1 MKSSFKNNN
10 MTQEQETIE
19 QTKPKMYVWSKT
31 ERAGDIVTVDTT
43 DGDFTIFTD
52 GTRINSSLMN
62 EFLMEAAND
71 TQAAALAQP
80 FVDVEESK
88 GLSEIKEPQRDPDPV
103 ETGTVNVMLEMRR
116 KISAKNTLTMPIELN
131 LPSTEVYSLFK
142 NQMDITEEE
151 LNDHILEL
159 VLSQIDNLQEQLKP
173 QAKEFIN
180 DYYNG
185 RTTKKRV
192 NRKDTGSSANTGP
205 DITY

>member
-1 MKSSFKNNN
+1 

-43 DGDFTIFTD
+43 EGDFTIFTD
-52 GTRINSSLMN
+52 GTRINTSLMS
-62 EFLMEAAND
+62 EFLMEAMND
-71 TQAAALAQP
+71 KQAAALAQP
-80 FVDVEESK
+80 FVVVEESK

-103 ETGTVNVMLEMRR
+103 ETGTVNVMLEMLR

-131 LPSTEVYSLFK
+131 LPSAEVYSLFK
-142 NQMDITEEE
+142 DQMDITEEE

>member
-1 MKSSFKNNN
+1 
-10 MTQEQETIE
+10 MTTEAKE
-19 QTKPKMYVWSKT
+19 QTKPKIYVWSKT
-31 ERAGDIVTVDTT
+31 ERAGDIVTVDST
-43 DGDFTIFTD
+43 DGGFTIFTD
-52 GTRINSSLMN
+52 GTRINTNLIN

-71 TQAAALAQP
+71 KQAAAIAKP

-88 GLSEIKEPQRDPDPV
+88 GLSEVKEPQRDSEPV
-103 ETGTVNVMLEMRR
+103 ETGTVNVMLEMLR
-116 KISAKNTLTMPIELN
+116 KMSAKNTLTMPIELN
-131 LPSTEVYSLFK
+131 LPSAEVYSLFK
-142 NQMDITEEE
+142 DQMDITEEE
-151 LNDHILEL
+151 LNDHIIEL

-192 NRKDTGSSANTGP
+192 NRKDTRSSANTGP

>member
-1 MKSSFKNNN
+1 
-10 MTQEQETIE
+10 MTTETAE

-31 ERAGDIVTVDTT
+31 ERAGDIVTVDIT
-43 DGDFTIFTD
+43 DGDFTVFTD
-52 GTRINSSLMN
+52 GTRINTNLMS

-80 FVDVEESK
+80 FVEVEESK
-88 GLSEIKEPQRDPDPV
+88 GLSEIQEPQRDPDPV
-103 ETGTVNVMLEMRR
+103 ETGTVNVMLEMLR

-131 LPSTEVYSLFK
+131 LPSAEVYSLFK
-142 NQMDITEEE
+142 DQMDITEEE

-185 RTTKKRV
+185 KRTGKKRV
-192 NRKDTGSSANTGP
+192 NRDNTGSSANTGP